1 MLLQELCGLRLRK
14 ADNKSMGRVDD
25 EMKTDSRGRSFILLC
40 PRDEKS
46 LLLLLR
52 HKALVFRACHLHSSH
67 RFTTIYTHTIA
78 SDTFPWI
85 VYFIERRSYMLPR
98 RARAGEGACRPV
110 TESDHSRRRLR
121 SVTETAASCDTTCTS
136 HSAGPRVCEAS
147 ESQASELARGMAAQR
162 RWTLEARPV
171 GCDLAV
177 RYDTA
182 ARVRG
187 RRVKMHG
194 HGASRSRSQA
204 REHLFAGGYRP
215 G

>member
-147 ESQASELARGMAAQR
+147 ESQASELARGMAAAQVDAGGTAGWVRSR
-162 RWTLEARPV
+162 RALRYGRPSAR
-171 GCDLAV
+171 
-177 RYDTA
+177 A
-182 ARVRG
+182 ARQD
-187 RRVKMHG
+187 
-194 HGASRSRSQA
+194 A
-204 REHLFAGGYRP
+204 
-215 G
+215 